1 MIKIYLS
8 PSNQDG
14 NMYAYGNTNECEQ
27 CNRIAECAKK
37 ALQRCGFDVKKAVK
51 GQNMY
56 TSINESNSWGADLHI
71 PIHTNAG
78 GGNGTVVFVYSKA
91 TGNMKF
97 ANPIYKQVQNVS
109 LGTIDY
115 GVREYPELAEL
126 NSTNAIA
133 VYIEV
138 DFHDNANI
146 AKWIIENVDT
156 IGEAIAKGVCEGY
169 NIKYIEPNKNKE
181 PNKTTKTSA
190 NSDISKKSNL
200 QIAFEVIQGKYGSG
214 ATRKQNLGVRYADIQ
229 SIVNVLMMDAGVYS
243 ELKALYDKGIL
254 V

>member
-8 PSNQDG
+8 PSNQNG

-37 ALQRCGFDVKKAVK
+37 ALERCGFFEVKKAPK

-56 TSINESNSWGADLHI
+56 TSIHESNSWGADLHI

-91 TGNMKF
+91 SSNMKY

-109 LGTIDY
+109 IGTIDY
-115 GVREYPELAEL
+115 GVREFPELAEL

-138 DFHDNANI
+138 DFHDKANI

-156 IGEAIAKGVCEGY
+156 IGEAIAKGVCDGY
-169 NIKYIEPNKNKE
+169 NIQYIE

-190 NSDISKKSNL
+190 NSDISNISKKSNL
-200 QIAFEVIQGKYGSG
+200 QLAFEVIQGKYGAG
-214 ATRKQNLGVRYADIQ
+214 ATRKQNLGARYIDIQ

>member
-1 MIKIYLS
+1 MNKIYLS

-37 ALQRCGFDVKKAVK
+37 ALQRCGFEVKKAAK

-56 TSINESNSWGADLHI
+56 ASINESNNWGADLHI

-91 TGNMKF
+91 SGNMKF
-97 ANPIYKQVQNVS
+97 ANPIYKQVQGVS

-115 GVREYPELAEL
+115 GVRAYPELAEL
-126 NSTNAIA
+126 NSTNAVT

-138 DFHDNANI
+138 DFHDRADI

-156 IGEAIAKGVCEGY
+156 IGEAIAKGVCEAY
-169 NIKYIEPNKNKE
+169 NIKYIEPNK
-181 PNKTTKTSA
+181 TTSTSA
-190 NSDISKKSNL
+190 NADISKKSNL
-200 QIAFEVIQGKYGSG
+200 QLAFEVIQGKYGSG
-214 ATRKQNLGVRYADIQ
+214 ATRKQNLGSRYIDIQ
-229 SIVNVLMMDAGVYS
+229 SIVNVLMMDAAVYS
-243 ELKALYDKGIL
+243 ELKSLYDKGIL
-254 V
+254 L

>member
-1 MIKIYLS
+1 MNKIYLS

-37 ALQRCGFDVKKAVK
+37 ALLRCGFEVKKAPK

-91 TGNMKF
+91 SGNMKF
-97 ANPIYKQVQNVS
+97 ANPIYKQVQGVS

-138 DFHDNANI
+138 DFHDKANI

-156 IGEAIAKGVCEGY
+156 IGEAIAKGVCDGY
-169 NIKYIEPNKNKE
+169 NIKYIEPN
-181 PNKTTKTSA
+181 NKTTSTSA

-200 QIAFEVIQGKYGSG
+200 QLAFEVIQGKYGAG
-214 ATRKQNLGVRYADIQ
+214 ATRKQNLGARYIDIQ
-229 SIVNVLMMDAGVYS
+229 AIVNVLMMDAGVYS

-254 V
+254 A

>member
-1 MIKIYLS
+1 MNKIYLS

-14 NMYAYGNTNECEQ
+14 NMYAYGNTTECEQ

-37 ALQRCGFDVKKAVK
+37 ALQRCGFEVKKAAK

-56 TSINESNSWGADLHI
+56 ASINESNNWGADLHI

-91 TGNMKF
+91 SSNMKF

-109 LGTIDY
+109 IGTIDY
-115 GVREYPELAEL
+115 GVREFPELAEL

-138 DFHDNANI
+138 DFHDRADI

-169 NIKYIEPNKNKE
+169 NIKYIEPNK
-181 PNKTTKTSA
+181 TTSTSA

-200 QIAFEVIQGKYGSG
+200 QLAFEVIQGKYGAG
-214 ATRKQNLGVRYADIQ
+214 ATRKQNLGARYIDIQ
-229 SIVNVLMMDAGVYS
+229 SIVNVLRMDAAVYS
-243 ELKALYDKGIL
+243 ELKSLYDKGIL